1 MPTVKLSP
9 ILNDQVCDETGAPAV
24 GWQIFT
30 YTATSST
37 PQPTYTSAAGDV
49 QQPNP
54 IVLDALG
61 FSALGPIWLA
71 SGVLYKLVLTDENGV
86 VKKTFDNIAGTNDS
100 TATTSQWIA
109 SGVPPIYISGTSF
122 SVPGDQTS
130 EFHVGRREQFS
141 TGAGTLYGT
150 IINSVYNGS
159 TLTTVTVLM
168 DSGALDNGLTV
179 VNHSILRADNIGVPV
194 NVIDSI
200 PLITGLSGA
209 PNAGTPTTKF
219 DVTATRVSTIGP
231 NGKVRTYTGVGT
243 KTVDITIQGLGGRDQ
258 AGVFAAFAEPNL
270 FYVPD
275 GTGGLSV
282 VASLNDFATG
292 PTGYTE
298 FSPIMQHKLNGGAQ
312 FYQST
317 LDNDYLEINSISAVV
332 TASSGT
338 FPASVA
344 SYANYVPA
352 RAKTIRLLVNVGASS
367 SGSVG
372 SITQN
377 ISHIASV
384 RISGNIPLPAGQANG
399 YSYIV
404 ELPVTSSRNLYWG
417 FTNSVNATGYA
428 QTISILGWT
437 IRR

>member
-24 GWQIFT
+24 GWKI
-30 YTATSST
+30 YSYIAGSST
-37 PQPTYTSAAGDV
+37 PQKTYTSAAGDV
-49 QQPNP
+49 EQPNP

-71 SGVLYKLVLTDENGV
+71 SGVLYKLVLTDQNDV

-100 TATTSQWIA
+100 VATTSQWIA
-109 SGVPPIYISGTSF
+109 SGVPPTYISGTSF

-130 EFHVGRREQFS
+130 EFHIGRREQFS

-150 IINSVYNGS
+150 IINSVYNGT

-168 DSGALDNGLTV
+168 DSGALDNGLTA
-179 VNHSILRADNIGVPV
+179 VNHSILRADNIGVPA

-200 PLITGLSGA
+200 PLITGLSGTA
-209 PNAGTPTTKF
+209 NAGTPTTKF
-219 DVTATRVSTIGP
+219 DVTASRVSTIGP

-258 AGVFAAFAEPNL
+258 AGAFAAFAEPNL

-298 FSPIMQHKLNGGAQ
+298 FSPIMNHKLNGGTQ
-312 FYQST
+312 FYQGKLTGMVFELNTPSVLT
-317 LDNDYLEINSISAVV
+317 TALGSA
-332 TASSGT
+332 
-338 FPASVA
+338 FPAAVSH
-344 SYANYVPA
+344 ANYAPA
-352 RAKTIRLLVNVGASS
+352 KAR
-367 SGSVG
+367 
-372 SITQN
+372 
-377 ISHIASV
+377 SV
-384 RISGNIPLPAGQANG
+384 RIYSFASVGTTGSAGSVSQNLSNQNTAQYDPSMYTSTTSSTGAPIVADMLMTTGRQVFAG
-399 YSYIV
+399 YS
-404 ELPVTSSRNLYWG
+404 
-417 FTNSVNATGYA
+417 NSVSVTAYS
-428 QTISILGWT
+428 QTVRLMGWT
-437 IRR
+437 TGA